1 MEDFNLIIDH
11 MVHVEEVEI
20 KCVVKLIEHINKLK
34 QVLLLSFKPSIIC
47 FNFSR
52 IANTWKVRYQNMLL
66 VTQRFF

>member
-1 MEDFNLIIDH
+1 MEDFDLIIDH

-52 IANTWKVRYQNMLL
+52 IANT
-66 VTQRFF
+66 